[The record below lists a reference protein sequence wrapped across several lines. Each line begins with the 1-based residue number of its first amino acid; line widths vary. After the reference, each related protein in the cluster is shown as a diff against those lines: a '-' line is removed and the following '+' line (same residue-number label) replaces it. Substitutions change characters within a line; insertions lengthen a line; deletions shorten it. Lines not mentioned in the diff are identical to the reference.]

1 MAKTKK
7 PVVEEP
13 AAVDIVAKLK
23 INVASSPNVDFSPC
37 AFGTDFINWKNYI
50 NSDLEKMKKEI
61 YPKIGDIVTDRE
73 GNSYKFTDIRLEEEK
88 VKESTIP
95 VYIFDLMITQTV
107 QS

>member
-1 MAKTKK
+1 MAKSKK

-50 NSDLEKMKKEI
+50 NGDLEKMKKEI

-95 VYIFDLMITQTV
+95 VYIFDLMITQAI